1 MDNKITTPRII
12 PDMLE
17 IFRCEIVSEILLFIC
32 LSKLK
37 YQETI
42 TSIHKNK
49 LITIIKKQEI
59 LWLNVIELSTSV
71 TCPLRRQFLGSGFD
85 WYDC

>member
-17 IFRCEIVSEILLFIC
+17 IFPCEIVSKILLFIC

-49 LITIIKKQEI
+49 LITITKNQEI
-59 LWLNVIELSTSV
+59 L
-71 TCPLRRQFLGSGFD
+71 
-85 WYDC
+85 